1 MAYVMKSYINLI
13 FNLKITFMQFLLR
26 EFSMTLQDYLLVILV
41 VLLI

>member
-26 EFSMTLQDYLLVILV
+26 EFSMALQDYLLVILV
-41 VLLI
+41 VLY

>member
-13 FNLKITFMQFLLR
+13 FNLKITLMQFLLH
-26 EFSMTLQDYLLVILV
+26 EFSMALQDYLLVILV